1 MIELLIPN
9 ENIKALAA
17 LVLAAVLL
25 GASACGDS
33 VDAPN
38 GATQIMDL
46 RPVVAEDGSTFE
58 FSYLIMDPEGD
69 DKRLRFEVCESGDG
83 GDLAECGAPIQGRGG
98 DGTDF
103 VPTLPAGEFV
113 EHVFRWDLG
122 CGRFVGTERKSVEA
136 ATEYV
141 GRVYIGAEE
150 QPAATSEPFDIPS
163 DALTADTD
171 CTPPE

>member
-1 MIELLIPN
+1 MIELLISN
-9 ENIKALAA
+9 QRIHALAA
-17 LVLAAVLL
+17 LLFAAALL
-25 GASACGDS
+25 GASGCGDS
-33 VDAPN
+33 VDAPD

-46 RPVVAEDGSTFE
+46 APVLSDDGSTFE

-69 DKRLRFEVCESGDG
+69 DKRLRFEVCEAGG
-83 GDLAECGAPIQGRGG
+83 GDALEACGEPIQGPGG

-141 GRVYIGAEE
+141 GRVYIGAKE
-150 QPAATSEPFDIPS
+150 QAAATSEPFDIPS